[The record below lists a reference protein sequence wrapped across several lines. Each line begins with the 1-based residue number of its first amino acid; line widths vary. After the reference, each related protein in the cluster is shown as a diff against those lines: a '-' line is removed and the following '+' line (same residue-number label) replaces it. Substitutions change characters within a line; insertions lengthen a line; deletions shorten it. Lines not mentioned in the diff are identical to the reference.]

1 MILFLITNKNKAYNM
16 KNIFLICFT
25 LMVVLFT
32 FSACHSEKMET
43 GATDVTGQL
52 SLASMKMEVDLKVD
66 TVYPQSRA
74 GVDVSNF
81 LLTIKNSQGEQVE
94 QYTYSEMPEIISLPV
109 GTYTV
114 VASSAEAATNGFDV
128 PFYTGSTEQFT
139 IKENELTEV
148 SALTCRLANVMISVE
163 YDEELRK
170 LMGEDVVTTV
180 TIKEK
185 TRDMI
190 KEYSLD
196 IPSSETRKAYLI
208 APASV
213 SPMDITLKGT
223 IDGEFVTEVNRVDE
237 VQAGQYNIIKYT
249 LSPVDDGNNSEGGN
263 LNIAINIDS
272 SMTSSDETVGVN
284 PGEEPGID
292 DFPTD
297 GGEEPGDGDGDG
309 EGGITSDISIT
320 GKDLGGSPFD
330 IDQTQTITGAT
341 TLIVGIEVPAGI
353 QNLKVTISSD
363 NEDFG
368 SIGAS
373 FGTFDLA
380 NPGDKE
386 SMIAEL
392 GLPYG
397 TAVKDKTELDFDI
410 STFTSLLIP
419 FDGTHTFNIAVT
431 DNQGKTES
439 KSLVINVPK
448 K

>member
-1 MILFLITNKNKAYNM
+1 M

-43 GATDVTGQL
+43 GTTDVTGQL

-180 TIKEK
+180 KIG
-185 TRDMI
+185 DN
-190 KEYSLD
+190 SLD

-208 APASV
+208 APASAG
-213 SPMDITLKGT
+213 SMDITLKGT
-223 IDGEFVTEVNRVDE
+223 IDGESVTEVKRVE
-237 VQAGQYNIIKYT
+237 NVQAGQYNIIKYV
-249 LSPVDDGNNSEGGN
+249 LSPVDDGNNSVGGN

-309 EGGITSDISIT
+309 GDESGSEQNMPTIVGTDFNGNTFDISKDVLTVTKGQSVPLSVTLLAPNKMAHVYVTIDSETLTEDVLVGVNLAKNFDLAEPGDLEAGLKGLGFPT
-320 GKDLGGSPFD
+320 GTDVIGKEEIPFD
-330 IDQTQTITGAT
+330 ITQ
-341 TLIVGIEVPAGI
+341 
-353 QNLKVTISSD
+353 
-363 NEDFG
+363 
-368 SIGAS
+368 
-373 FGTFDLA
+373 
-380 NPGDKE
+380 
-386 SMIAEL
+386 
-392 GLPYG
+392 
-397 TAVKDKTELDFDI
+397 
-410 STFTSLLIP
+410 FTSLLGIYGAANHN
-419 FDGTHTFNIAVT
+419 FIIRVVDQQGLEVT
-431 DNQGKTES
+431 ETLKI
-439 KSLVINVPK
+439 KSVVK
-448 K
+448 

>member
-1 MILFLITNKNKAYNM
+1 M
-16 KNIFLICFT
+16 KNIFLICLT
-25 LMVVLFT
+25 LMAVLFT

-43 GATDVTGQL
+43 GTTDVTGQL

-180 TIKEK
+180 KIG
-185 TRDMI
+185 DN
-190 KEYSLD
+190 SLD

-208 APASV
+208 APASAG
-213 SPMDITLKGT
+213 SMDITLKGT
-223 IDGEFVTEVNRVDE
+223 IDGESVTEVKRVE
-237 VQAGQYNIIKYT
+237 NVQAGQYNIIKYV
-249 LSPVDDGNNSEGGN
+249 LSPVDDGNNSVGGN

-309 EGGITSDISIT
+309 GDESGSDQNMPTIEGTSFNEE
-320 GKDLGGSPFD
+320 PFD
-330 IDQTQTITGAT
+330 ISKDVLTVTKGQSVSLSV
-341 TLIVGIEVPAGI
+341 TLLAPNKMAHVY
-353 QNLKVTISSD
+353 VTIDSETLT
-363 NEDFG
+363 EDVLVG
-368 SIGAS
+368 VNLAKN
-373 FGTFDLA
+373 FDLA
-380 NPGDKE
+380 EPGDLEAGLKGLGFPTGTDVKGKE
-386 SMIAEL
+386 KI
-392 GLPYG
+392 P
-397 TAVKDKTELDFDI
+397 FDI
-410 STFTSLLIP
+410 TQFTSLLGIYGAANHN
-419 FDGTHTFNIAVT
+419 FIIRVVDQQGLEVT
-431 DNQGKTES
+431 ETLKI
-439 KSLVINVPK
+439 KSVVK
-448 K
+448 

>member
-1 MILFLITNKNKAYNM
+1 M

-43 GATDVTGQL
+43 GTTDVTGQL

-180 TIKEK
+180 KIG
-185 TRDMI
+185 DN
-190 KEYSLD
+190 SLD

-208 APASV
+208 APASAG
-213 SPMDITLKGT
+213 SMDITLKGT
-223 IDGEFVTEVNRVDE
+223 IDGESVTEVKRVE
-237 VQAGQYNIIKYT
+237 NVQAGQYNIIKYV
-249 LSPVDDGNNSEGGN
+249 LSPVDDGNNSVGGN
-263 LNIAINIDS
+263 LNIAINVDS

-309 EGGITSDISIT
+309 GDESGSDQNMPTIEGTSFN
-320 GKDLGGSPFD
+320 KVPFD
-330 IDQTQTITGAT
+330 IDNDRLTISGAAE
-341 TLIVGIEVPAGI
+341 L
-353 QNLKVTISSD
+353 QVTI
-363 NEDFG
+363 
-368 SIGAS
+368 GAPNGIANLFVEIIS
-373 FGTFDLA
+373 KTLDVSEVGLPKSFDLA
-380 NPGDKE
+380 YPGENSDALSGLGFPVGDKV
-386 SMIAEL
+386 I
-392 GLPYG
+392 GQ
-397 TAVKDKTELDFDI
+397 TEVLFDI
-410 STFTSLLIP
+410 SNFTILLPTFKGNHDFKIRVVDSKGLEET
-419 FDGTHTFNIAVT
+419 
-431 DNQGKTES
+431 KTLKLKVEE
-439 KSLVINVPK
+439 
-448 K
+448 

>member
-1 MILFLITNKNKAYNM
+1 MA
-16 KNIFLICFT
+16 
-25 LMVVLFT
+25 VLFT

-43 GATDVTGQL
+43 GTTDVTGQL

-170 LMGEDVVTTV
+170 LMGEDVVTNV
-180 TIKEK
+180 KIG
-185 TRDMI
+185 DN
-190 KEYSLD
+190 SLD

-208 APASV
+208 APASAG
-213 SPMDITLKGT
+213 SMDITLKGT
-223 IDGEFVTEVNRVDE
+223 IDGESVTEVKRVDN
-237 VQAGQYNIIKYT
+237 VQAGQYNIIKYV
-249 LSPVDDGNNSEGGN
+249 LNSVDDGTNSNVGGN

-297 GGEEPGDGDGDG
+297 GGEEPGDGDGDSDGDG
-309 EGGITSDISIT
+309 EGGITSDINIT
-320 GKDLGGSPFD
+320 GKKLGDSSFD

-341 TLIVGIEVPAGI
+341 TLIVGIEAPAGI
-353 QNLKVTISSD
+353 QNLKVKITSAGND
-363 NEDFG
+363 DFNG
-368 SIGAS
+368 IGE
-373 FGTFDLA
+373 GLGEFDLA
-380 NPGDKE
+380 HSD
-386 SMIAEL
+386 SMNENAQAMIPVL
-392 GLPYG
+392 GLPIDD
-397 TAVKDKTELDFDI
+397 AVLNQTNLDFNI
-410 STFTSLLIP
+410 SKFTSMLSG
-419 FDGTHTFNIAVT
+419 FKGTHTFKITVT

-439 KSLVINVPK
+439 KSLVINVPE
-448 K
+448 

>member
-1 MILFLITNKNKAYNM
+1 M
-16 KNIFLICFT
+16 KNIFLICLT
-25 LMVVLFT
+25 LMAVLFT

-43 GATDVTGQL
+43 GTTDVTGQL

-170 LMGEDVVTTV
+170 LMGEDVVTNV
-180 TIKEK
+180 KIG
-185 TRDMI
+185 DN
-190 KEYSLD
+190 SLD

-208 APASV
+208 APASAG
-213 SPMDITLKGT
+213 SMDITLKGT
-223 IDGEFVTEVNRVDE
+223 IDGESVTEVKRVDN
-237 VQAGQYNIIKYT
+237 VQAGQYNIIKYV
-249 LSPVDDGNNSEGGN
+249 LNSVDDGTNSNVGGN

-297 GGEEPGDGDGDG
+297 GGEEPGDGDGDSDGDG
-309 EGGITSDISIT
+309 EGGITSDINIT
-320 GKDLGGSPFD
+320 GKKLGDSSFD

-341 TLIVGIEVPAGI
+341 TLIVGIEAPAGI
-353 QNLKVTISSD
+353 QNLKVKITSAGND
-363 NEDFG
+363 DFNG
-368 SIGAS
+368 IGE
-373 FGTFDLA
+373 GLGEFDLA
-380 NPGDKE
+380 HSD
-386 SMIAEL
+386 SMNENAQAMIPVL
-392 GLPYG
+392 GLPIDD
-397 TAVKDKTELDFDI
+397 AVLNQTNLDFNI
-410 STFTSLLIP
+410 SKFTSMLSG
-419 FDGTHTFNIAVT
+419 FKGTHTFKITVT

-439 KSLVINVPK
+439 KSLVINVPE
-448 K
+448 

>member
-1 MILFLITNKNKAYNM
+1 
-16 KNIFLICFT
+16 
-25 LMVVLFT
+25 MVVLFT

-180 TIKEK
+180 TIKEN
-185 TRDMI
+185 TQDMI

-223 IDGEFVTEVNRVDE
+223 IDGEFVTEVNRVDK

-249 LSPVDDGNNSEGGN
+249 LSPVDDGNNSVGGN
-263 LNIAINIDS
+263 LNIAINVDS

-297 GGEEPGDGDGDG
+297 GGEEPGDGDGDSDGDG

-320 GKDLGGSPFD
+320 GKDLGESPFFD

-341 TLIVGIEVPAGI
+341 TLIVGIEAPAGI

-363 NEDFG
+363 DEDFRA
-368 SIGAS
+368 IGE
-373 FGTFDLA
+373 GLGEFDLA
-380 NPGDKE
+380 HSD
-386 SMIAEL
+386 SMNEDAQAMLPIL
-392 GLPYG
+392 GLPIDD
-397 TAVKDKTELDFDI
+397 AVLNQTNLDFNI
-410 STFTSLLIP
+410 SKFTSMLAG
-419 FDGTHTFNIAVT
+419 FKGTHTFKITVT

-439 KSLVINVPK
+439 KSLVINVPE
-448 K
+448 

>member
-1 MILFLITNKNKAYNM
+1 M

-180 TIKEK
+180 KIG
-185 TRDMI
+185 DN
-190 KEYSLD
+190 SLD

-208 APASV
+208 APASAG
-213 SPMDITLKGT
+213 SMDITLKGT
-223 IDGEFVTEVNRVDE
+223 IDGESVTEVKRVDN
-237 VQAGQYNIIKYT
+237 VQAGQYNIIKYV
-249 LSPVDDGNNSEGGN
+249 LSPVDDGNNNVGGN

-297 GGEEPGDGDGDG
+297 GGEEPGDGDGDSDGDG
-309 EGGITSDISIT
+309 EGEITSDISIT

-341 TLIVGIEVPAGI
+341 TLIVGIEAPAGI
-353 QNLKVTISSD
+353 QNLKVKITSVGND
-363 NEDFG
+363 EFNG
-368 SIGAS
+368 IGE
-373 FGTFDLA
+373 GLGEFDLA
-380 NPGDKE
+380 HSD
-386 SMIAEL
+386 SMNEDAQAMLPIL
-392 GLPYG
+392 GLPIDD
-397 TAVKDKTELDFDI
+397 AVLNQTNLDFNI
-410 STFTSLLIP
+410 SKFTSMLAG
-419 FDGTHTFNIAVT
+419 FKGTHTFKIAVT

-439 KSLVINVPK
+439 KSLVINVPE
-448 K
+448 

>member
-1 MILFLITNKNKAYNM
+1 M

-43 GATDVTGQL
+43 GTTDVTGQL

-66 TVYPQSRA
+66 TVAYPQSRA

-180 TIKEK
+180 KIG
-185 TRDMI
+185 DN
-190 KEYSLD
+190 SLD

-208 APASV
+208 APASAG
-213 SPMDITLKGT
+213 SMDITLKGT
-223 IDGEFVTEVNRVDE
+223 IDGESVTEVKRVE
-237 VQAGQYNIIKYT
+237 NVQAGQYNIIKYV
-249 LSPVDDGNNSEGGN
+249 LSPVDDGNNSVGGN
-263 LNIAINIDS
+263 LNIAINVDS

-309 EGGITSDISIT
+309 GDESGSDQNMPTIEGTSFN
-320 GKDLGGSPFD
+320 KVPFD
-330 IDQTQTITGAT
+330 IDNDRLTISGAAE
-341 TLIVGIEVPAGI
+341 L
-353 QNLKVTISSD
+353 QVTI
-363 NEDFG
+363 
-368 SIGAS
+368 GAPNGIANLFVEIIS
-373 FGTFDLA
+373 ETLDVSEVGLPKSFDLA
-380 NPGDKE
+380 YPGENSDALSGLGFPVGDKV
-386 SMIAEL
+386 I
-392 GLPYG
+392 GQ
-397 TAVKDKTELDFDI
+397 TEVLFDI
-410 STFTSLLIP
+410 SNFTILLPTFKGNHDFKIRVVDSKGLEET
-419 FDGTHTFNIAVT
+419 
-431 DNQGKTES
+431 KTLKLKVEE
-439 KSLVINVPK
+439 
-448 K
+448 

>member
-1 MILFLITNKNKAYNM
+1 M
-16 KNIFLICFT
+16 KNIFLICLT
-25 LMVVLFT
+25 LMTVLFT

-185 TRDMI
+185 TQDMII

-249 LSPVDDGNNSEGGN
+249 LSPVDDGNNSVGGN
-263 LNIAINIDS
+263 LNIAINVDS

-320 GKDLGGSPFD
+320 GKDLGESPFD

-341 TLIVGIEVPAGI
+341 TLIVGIEAPAGI
-353 QNLKVTISSD
+353 QNLKVKITSAGND
-363 NEDFG
+363 DFNG
-368 SIGAS
+368 IGE
-373 FGTFDLA
+373 GLGEFDLA
-380 NPGDKE
+380 HSD
-386 SMIAEL
+386 SMNENAQAMIPVL
-392 GLPYG
+392 GLPIDD
-397 TAVKDKTELDFDI
+397 AVLNQTNLDFNI
-410 STFTSLLIP
+410 SKFTSMLSG
-419 FDGTHTFNIAVT
+419 FKGTHTFKITVT

-439 KSLVINVPK
+439 KSLVINVPE
-448 K
+448 

>member
-1 MILFLITNKNKAYNM
+1 M
-16 KNIFLICFT
+16 KNIFLICLT

-148 SALTCRLANVMISVE
+148 FALTCRLANVMISVE

-170 LMGEDVVTTV
+170 LMGEDVVTNV
-180 TIKEK
+180 KIG
-185 TRDMI
+185 DN
-190 KEYSLD
+190 SLD

-208 APASV
+208 APASAG
-213 SPMDITLKGT
+213 SMDITLKGT
-223 IDGEFVTEVNRVDE
+223 IDGESVTEVKRVDN
-237 VQAGQYNIIKYT
+237 VQAGQYNIIKYV
-249 LSPVDDGNNSEGGN
+249 LNSVDDGTNSNVGGN

-297 GGEEPGDGDGDG
+297 GGEEPGDGDGDSDGDG
-309 EGGITSDISIT
+309 EGGITSDINIT
-320 GKDLGGSPFD
+320 GKKLGDSSFD

-341 TLIVGIEVPAGI
+341 TLIVGIEAPAGI
-353 QNLKVTISSD
+353 QNLKVKITSAGND
-363 NEDFG
+363 DFNG
-368 SIGAS
+368 IGE
-373 FGTFDLA
+373 GLGEFDLA
-380 NPGDKE
+380 HSD
-386 SMIAEL
+386 SMNENAQAMIPVL
-392 GLPYG
+392 GLPIDD
-397 TAVKDKTELDFDI
+397 AVLNQTNLDFNI
-410 STFTSLLIP
+410 SKFTSMLSG
-419 FDGTHTFNIAVT
+419 FKGTHTFKITVT

-439 KSLVINVPK
+439 KSLVINVPE
-448 K
+448 

>member
-1 MILFLITNKNKAYNM
+1 M
-16 KNIFLICFT
+16 KNIFLICLT
-25 LMVVLFT
+25 LMAVLFT

-180 TIKEK
+180 KIG
-185 TRDMI
+185 DN
-190 KEYSLD
+190 SLD

-208 APASV
+208 APASAG
-213 SPMDITLKGT
+213 SMDITLKGT
-223 IDGEFVTEVNRVDE
+223 IDGESVTEVKRVDN
-237 VQAGQYNIIKYT
+237 VQAGQYNIIKYV
-249 LSPVDDGNNSEGGN
+249 LNSVDDGTNSNGGGN

-309 EGGITSDISIT
+309 GDESGSEQNMPTIEGTSFN
-320 GKDLGGSPFD
+320 KVPFD
-330 IDQTQTITGAT
+330 IDNDRLTISGDAE
-341 TLIVGIEVPAGI
+341 L
-353 QNLKVTISSD
+353 QVTI
-363 NEDFG
+363 
-368 SIGAS
+368 GAPNGIANLFVEIIS
-373 FGTFDLA
+373 ETLDVSEVGLPKSFDLA
-380 NPGDKE
+380 YPGENSDALSGLGFPVGDKV
-386 SMIAEL
+386 I
-392 GLPYG
+392 GQ
-397 TAVKDKTELDFDI
+397 TEVLFDI
-410 STFTSLLIP
+410 SNFTILLPTFKGNHDFKIRVVDSKGLEET
-419 FDGTHTFNIAVT
+419 
-431 DNQGKTES
+431 KTLKLKVEE
-439 KSLVINVPK
+439 
-448 K
+448 

>member
-1 MILFLITNKNKAYNM
+1 M
-16 KNIFLICFT
+16 KNIFLICLT
-25 LMVVLFT
+25 LMAVLFT

-180 TIKEK
+180 KIG
-185 TRDMI
+185 DN
-190 KEYSLD
+190 SLD

-208 APASV
+208 APASAG
-213 SPMDITLKGT
+213 SMDITLKGT
-223 IDGEFVTEVNRVDE
+223 IDGESVTEVKRVE
-237 VQAGQYNIIKYT
+237 NVQAGQYNIIKYV
-249 LSPVDDGNNSEGGN
+249 LNSVDDGTNSNVGGN

-309 EGGITSDISIT
+309 GDES
-320 GKDLGGSPFD
+320 GSEQNMPTIVGTDFNENPFD
-330 IDQTQTITGAT
+330 ISKDVLTVTKGQSVSLSV
-341 TLIVGIEVPAGI
+341 TLLAPNKMAHVY
-353 QNLKVTISSD
+353 VTIDSETLT
-363 NEDFG
+363 EDVLVG
-368 SIGAS
+368 VNLAKN
-373 FGTFDLA
+373 FDLA
-380 NPGDKE
+380 EPGDLEAGLKGLGFPTGTDVIGKE
-386 SMIAEL
+386 KI
-392 GLPYG
+392 P
-397 TAVKDKTELDFDI
+397 FDI
-410 STFTSLLIP
+410 TQFTSLLGIYGAANHN
-419 FDGTHTFNIAVT
+419 FIIRVVDQQGLEVT
-431 DNQGKTES
+431 ETLKI
-439 KSLVINVPK
+439 KSVVK
-448 K
+448 

>member
-1 MILFLITNKNKAYNM
+1 M

-43 GATDVTGQL
+43 GTTDVTGQL

-180 TIKEK
+180 KIG
-185 TRDMI
+185 DN
-190 KEYSLD
+190 SLD

-208 APASV
+208 APASAG
-213 SPMDITLKGT
+213 SMDITLKGT
-223 IDGEFVTEVNRVDE
+223 IDGESVTEVARKDN
-237 VQAGQYNIIKYT
+237 VQAGQYHIIKNV
-249 LSPVDDGNNSEGGN
+249 LSLVNDGNNKVGGN
-263 LNIAINIDS
+263 VNIAINIDS

-309 EGGITSDISIT
+309 GDESGSDQNMPTIEGTRFN
-320 GKDLGGSPFD
+320 KVPFD
-330 IDQTQTITGAT
+330 IDNDRLTISGAAE
-341 TLIVGIEVPAGI
+341 L
-353 QNLKVTISSD
+353 QVTI
-363 NEDFG
+363 
-368 SIGAS
+368 GAPNGIANLFVEIIS
-373 FGTFDLA
+373 ETLDVSEVGLPKSFDLA
-380 NPGDKE
+380 YPGENSDALSGLGFPVGDKV
-386 SMIAEL
+386 I
-392 GLPYG
+392 GQ
-397 TAVKDKTELDFDI
+397 TEVPFDI
-410 STFTSLLIP
+410 SNFTILLPTFKGNHDFKIRVVDSKGLEET
-419 FDGTHTFNIAVT
+419 
-431 DNQGKTES
+431 KTLKLKVEE
-439 KSLVINVPK
+439 
-448 K
+448 

>member
-1 MILFLITNKNKAYNM
+1 M
-16 KNIFLICFT
+16 KNIFLICLT
-25 LMVVLFT
+25 LMAVLFT

-43 GATDVTGQL
+43 GTTDVTGQL

-170 LMGEDVVTTV
+170 LMGEDVVTNV
-180 TIKEK
+180 KIG
-185 TRDMI
+185 DN
-190 KEYSLD
+190 SLD

-208 APASV
+208 APASAG
-213 SPMDITLKGT
+213 SMDITLKGT
-223 IDGEFVTEVNRVDE
+223 IDGESVTEVKRVDN
-237 VQAGQYNIIKYT
+237 VQAGQYNIIKYV
-249 LSPVDDGNNSEGGN
+249 LNSVDDGTNSNVGGN

-297 GGEEPGDGDGDG
+297 GGEEPGDGDGDSDGDG

-341 TLIVGIEVPAGI
+341 TLIVGIEAPAGI

-363 NEDFG
+363 NEEFRA
-368 SIGAS
+368 IGE
-373 FGTFDLA
+373 GLGEFDLA
-380 NPGDKE
+380 HSD
-386 SMIAEL
+386 SMNEDAQAMLPIL
-392 GLPYG
+392 GLPIDD
-397 TAVKDKTELDFDI
+397 AVLNQTNLDFNI
-410 STFTSLLIP
+410 SKFTSMLAG
-419 FDGTHTFNIAVT
+419 FEGTHTFKITVT

>member
-1 MILFLITNKNKAYNM
+1 M
-16 KNIFLICFT
+16 KNIFLICLT
-25 LMVVLFT
+25 LMAVLFT

-180 TIKEK
+180 KIG
-185 TRDMI
+185 DN
-190 KEYSLD
+190 SLD

-208 APASV
+208 APASAG
-213 SPMDITLKGT
+213 SMDITLKGT
-223 IDGEFVTEVNRVDE
+223 IDGESVTEVKRVE
-237 VQAGQYNIIKYT
+237 NVQAGQYNIIKYV
-249 LSPVDDGNNSEGGN
+249 LSPVDDGNNSVGGN

-272 SMTSSDETVGVN
+272 SMTSSDEIVGVN

-297 GGEEPGDGDGDG
+297 GGEEPGDGDGDSDGDG
-309 EGGITSDISIT
+309 EGGITSDINIT
-320 GKDLGGSPFD
+320 GKKLGESPFFD

-341 TLIVGIEVPAGI
+341 TLIVGIEAPAGI

-363 NEDFG
+363 DEEFNG
-368 SIGAS
+368 IGE
-373 FGTFDLA
+373 GLGEFDLA
-380 NPGDKE
+380 HSD
-386 SMIAEL
+386 SMNEDAQAMLPIL
-392 GLPYG
+392 GLPIDD
-397 TAVKDKTELDFDI
+397 AVLNQTNLDFNI
-410 STFTSLLIP
+410 SKFTSMLAG
-419 FDGTHTFNIAVT
+419 FKGTHTFKITVT

>member
-1 MILFLITNKNKAYNM
+1 M
-16 KNIFLICFT
+16 KNIFLICLT
-25 LMVVLFT
+25 LMAVLFT

-109 GTYTV
+109 STYTV

-180 TIKEK
+180 KIG
-185 TRDMI
+185 DN
-190 KEYSLD
+190 SLD

-208 APASV
+208 APASAG
-213 SPMDITLKGT
+213 SMDITLKGT
-223 IDGEFVTEVNRVDE
+223 IDGESVTEVKRVDN
-237 VQAGQYNIIKYT
+237 VQAGQYNIIKYV
-249 LSPVDDGNNSEGGN
+249 LNSVDDGTNSNIGGN
-263 LNIAINIDS
+263 VNIAINIDS

-309 EGGITSDISIT
+309 GDESGSDQNMPTIEGTRFN
-320 GKDLGGSPFD
+320 KEPFD
-330 IDQTQTITGAT
+330 IDNDRLTISGAAE
-341 TLIVGIEVPAGI
+341 L
-353 QNLKVTISSD
+353 QVTI
-363 NEDFG
+363 
-368 SIGAS
+368 GAPNGIANLFVEIIS
-373 FGTFDLA
+373 ETLDVSEVGLPKSFDLA
-380 NPGDKE
+380 YPGENSDALSGLGFPVGDKV
-386 SMIAEL
+386 I
-392 GLPYG
+392 GQ
-397 TAVKDKTELDFDI
+397 TEVLFDI
-410 STFTSLLIP
+410 SNFTILLPTFKGNHDFKIRVVDSKGLEET
-419 FDGTHTFNIAVT
+419 
-431 DNQGKTES
+431 KTLKLKVEE
-439 KSLVINVPK
+439 
-448 K
+448 

>member
-1 MILFLITNKNKAYNM
+1 M
-16 KNIFLICFT
+16 KNIFLICLT

-43 GATDVTGQL
+43 GTTDVTGQL

-180 TIKEK
+180 KIG
-185 TRDMI
+185 DN
-190 KEYSLD
+190 SLD

-208 APASV
+208 APASAG
-213 SPMDITLKGT
+213 SMDITLKGT
-223 IDGEFVTEVNRVDE
+223 IDGESVTEVKRVDN
-237 VQAGQYNIIKYT
+237 VQAGQYNIIKYV
-249 LSPVDDGNNSEGGN
+249 LNSVDDGTNSNVGGN

-297 GGEEPGDGDGDG
+297 GGEEPGDGDGDSDGDG

-320 GKDLGGSPFD
+320 GKDLGESPFFD

-341 TLIVGIEVPAGI
+341 TLIVGIEAPAGI
-353 QNLKVTISSD
+353 QNLKVAISSD
-363 NEDFG
+363 NEEFNG
-368 SIGAS
+368 IGE
-373 FGTFDLA
+373 GLGEFDLA
-380 NPGDKE
+380 HSD
-386 SMIAEL
+386 SMNEDAQAMLPIL
-392 GLPYG
+392 GLPIDD
-397 TAVKDKTELDFDI
+397 AVLNQTNLDFNI
-410 STFTSLLIP
+410 SKFTSMLAG
-419 FDGTHTFNIAVT
+419 FKGTHTFKITVT

-448 K
+448 I

>member
-1 MILFLITNKNKAYNM
+1 
-16 KNIFLICFT
+16 
-25 LMVVLFT
+25 MVVLFT

>member
-1 MILFLITNKNKAYNM
+1 M
-16 KNIFLICFT
+16 KNIFLICLT
-25 LMVVLFT
+25 LMAVLFT

-43 GATDVTGQL
+43 GTTDVTGQL

-185 TRDMI
+185 TQDMII

-249 LSPVDDGNNSEGGN
+249 LSPVDDGNNSVGGN

-330 IDQTQTITGAT
+330 IDQTQIITGAT
-341 TLIVGIEVPAGI
+341 TLIVGIEAPAGI

>member
-1 MILFLITNKNKAYNM
+1 MA
-16 KNIFLICFT
+16 
-25 LMVVLFT
+25 VLFT

-180 TIKEK
+180 KIG
-185 TRDMI
+185 DN
-190 KEYSLD
+190 SLD

-208 APASV
+208 APASAG
-213 SPMDITLKGT
+213 SMDITLKGT
-223 IDGEFVTEVNRVDE
+223 IDGESVTEVKRVE
-237 VQAGQYNIIKYT
+237 NVQAGQYNIIKYV
-249 LSPVDDGNNSEGGN
+249 LSPVDDGNNSMGGN

-309 EGGITSDISIT
+309 GDESGSDQNMPTIEGTSFN
-320 GKDLGGSPFD
+320 KVPFD
-330 IDQTQTITGAT
+330 IDNDRLTISGAAE
-341 TLIVGIEVPAGI
+341 L
-353 QNLKVTISSD
+353 QVTI
-363 NEDFG
+363 
-368 SIGAS
+368 GAPNGIANLFVEIIS
-373 FGTFDLA
+373 ETLDVSEVGLPKSFDLA
-380 NPGDKE
+380 YPGENSDALSGLGFPVGDKV
-386 SMIAEL
+386 I
-392 GLPYG
+392 GQ
-397 TAVKDKTELDFDI
+397 TEVPFDI
-410 STFTSLLIP
+410 SNFTILLPTFKGNHDFKIRVVDSKGLEET
-419 FDGTHTFNIAVT
+419 
-431 DNQGKTES
+431 KTLKLKVEE
-439 KSLVINVPK
+439 
-448 K
+448 

>member
-1 MILFLITNKNKAYNM
+1 
-16 KNIFLICFT
+16 
-25 LMVVLFT
+25 MVVLFT

-114 VASSAEAATNGFDV
+114 VASSAETATNGFDV

-180 TIKEK
+180 KIGEN
-185 TRDMI
+185 
-190 KEYSLD
+190 SVD

-208 APASV
+208 APASA
-213 SPMDITLKGT
+213 SSMEITLKGT
-223 IDGEFVTEVNRVDE
+223 IDGESVTEVKRVDN
-237 VQAGQYNIIKYT
+237 VQAGQYNIIKYV
-249 LSPVDDGNNSEGGN
+249 LNSVDDGTNSNVGGN

-309 EGGITSDISIT
+309 GDESGSDQNMPTIEGTSFNEV
-320 GKDLGGSPFD
+320 PFD
-330 IDQTQTITGAT
+330 IDNDRLTISGAA
-341 TLIVGIEVPAGI
+341 E
-353 QNLKVTISSD
+353 LKVTI
-363 NEDFG
+363 
-368 SIGAS
+368 GAPNGIANLFVEIIS
-373 FGTFDLA
+373 KTLDVSEVGLPKSFDLA
-380 NPGDKE
+380 YPGENSDALSGLGFPVGDKV
-386 SMIAEL
+386 I
-392 GLPYG
+392 GQ
-397 TAVKDKTELDFDI
+397 TEVPFDI
-410 STFTSLLIP
+410 SNFTIFLPTFKGNHDFKIRVVDSKGLEET
-419 FDGTHTFNIAVT
+419 
-431 DNQGKTES
+431 KTLKLKVEE
-439 KSLVINVPK
+439 
-448 K
+448 

>member
-1 MILFLITNKNKAYNM
+1 
-16 KNIFLICFT
+16 
-25 LMVVLFT
+25 MVVLFT

-66 TVYPQSRA
+66 TVAYPQSRA

-185 TRDMI
+185 TQDMII

-208 APASV
+208 APASAG
-213 SPMDITLKGT
+213 SMDITLKGT
-223 IDGEFVTEVNRVDE
+223 IDGESVTEVKRVDN
-237 VQAGQYNIIKYT
+237 VQAGQYNIIKYV
-249 LSPVDDGNNSEGGN
+249 LNSVDDGTNSNGGGN

-320 GKDLGGSPFD
+320 GKDLGRSPFD

-341 TLIVGIEVPAGI
+341 TLIVGIEAPAGI

>member
-1 MILFLITNKNKAYNM
+1 M
-16 KNIFLICFT
+16 KNIFLICLT
-25 LMVVLFT
+25 LMAVLFT

-43 GATDVTGQL
+43 GTTDVTGQL

-180 TIKEK
+180 KIG
-185 TRDMI
+185 DN
-190 KEYSLD
+190 SLD

-208 APASV
+208 APASAG
-213 SPMDITLKGT
+213 SMDITLKGT
-223 IDGEFVTEVNRVDE
+223 IDGESVTEVKRVE
-237 VQAGQYNIIKYT
+237 NVQAGQYNIIKYV
-249 LSPVDDGNNSEGGN
+249 LSPVDDGNNSVGGN

-309 EGGITSDISIT
+309 GDESGSDQNMPTIEGTSFN
-320 GKDLGGSPFD
+320 KVPFD
-330 IDQTQTITGAT
+330 IDNDRLTISGAAE
-341 TLIVGIEVPAGI
+341 L
-353 QNLKVTISSD
+353 QVTI
-363 NEDFG
+363 
-368 SIGAS
+368 GAPNGIANLFVEIIS
-373 FGTFDLA
+373 ETLDVSEVRLPKSFDLA
-380 NPGDKE
+380 YPGENSDALSGLGFPVGDKV
-386 SMIAEL
+386 I
-392 GLPYG
+392 GQ
-397 TAVKDKTELDFDI
+397 TEVLFDI
-410 STFTSLLIP
+410 SNFTILLPTFKGNHDFKIRVVDSKGLEET
-419 FDGTHTFNIAVT
+419 
-431 DNQGKTES
+431 KTLKLKVEE
-439 KSLVINVPK
+439 
-448 K
+448 

>member
-1 MILFLITNKNKAYNM
+1 M

-43 GATDVTGQL
+43 GTTDVTGQL

-185 TRDMI
+185 TQDMI

-208 APASV
+208 APASAG
-213 SPMDITLKGT
+213 SMDITLKGT
-223 IDGEFVTEVNRVDE
+223 IDGESVTEVKRVDN
-237 VQAGQYNIIKYT
+237 VQAGQYNIIKYV
-249 LSPVDDGNNSEGGN
+249 LNSVDDGTNSNGGGN

-309 EGGITSDISIT
+309 GDESGSEQNMPTIEGTSFN
-320 GKDLGGSPFD
+320 KVPFD
-330 IDQTQTITGAT
+330 IDNDRLTISGAAE
-341 TLIVGIEVPAGI
+341 L
-353 QNLKVTISSD
+353 QVTIGAPNGIANLFVEIISETLDVSS
-363 NEDFG
+363 EVG
-368 SIGAS
+368 LPKS
-373 FGTFDLA
+373 FDLA
-380 NPGDKE
+380 YPGENSDALSGLGFPVGDKV
-386 SMIAEL
+386 I
-392 GLPYG
+392 GQ
-397 TAVKDKTELDFDI
+397 TEVLFDI
-410 STFTSLLIP
+410 SNFTILLPTFKGNHDFKIRVVDSKGLEET
-419 FDGTHTFNIAVT
+419 
-431 DNQGKTES
+431 KTLKLKVEE
-439 KSLVINVPK
+439 
-448 K
+448 

>member
-1 MILFLITNKNKAYNM
+1 MA
-16 KNIFLICFT
+16 
-25 LMVVLFT
+25 VLFT

-180 TIKEK
+180 KIG
-185 TRDMI
+185 DN
-190 KEYSLD
+190 SLD

-208 APASV
+208 APASAG
-213 SPMDITLKGT
+213 SMDITLKGT
-223 IDGEFVTEVNRVDE
+223 IDGESVTEVKRVDN
-237 VQAGQYNIIKYT
+237 VQAGQYNIIKYV
-249 LSPVDDGNNSEGGN
+249 LNSVDDGTNSNGGGN

-297 GGEEPGDGDGDG
+297 GGEEPGDGDGDSDGDG

-320 GKDLGGSPFD
+320 GKELGGKPFN

-341 TLIVGIEVPAGI
+341 TLIVGIEAPAGI
-353 QNLKVTISSD
+353 QNLKVAISSTD
-363 NEDFG
+363 EEF
-368 SIGAS
+368 SAIGAS
-373 FGTFDLA
+373 LGEFDLA
-380 NPGDKE
+380 HSKNMNETAQG
-386 SMIAEL
+386 MIPSL
-392 GLPYG
+392 GLPID
-397 TAVKDKTELDFDI
+397 DKVLNKEYLDFNI
-410 STFTSLLIP
+410 SSFTSLLGG
-419 FDGTHTFNIAVT
+419 FYDATHTFKITVT
-431 DNQGKTES
+431 DNNGVTVS
-439 KSLVINVPK
+439 KSLVIYVPSQN
-448 K
+448 

>member
-1 MILFLITNKNKAYNM
+1 M
-16 KNIFLICFT
+16 KNIFLICLT
-25 LMVVLFT
+25 LMAVLFT

-180 TIKEK
+180 KIG
-185 TRDMI
+185 DN
-190 KEYSLD
+190 SLD

-208 APASV
+208 APASAG
-213 SPMDITLKGT
+213 SMDITLKGT
-223 IDGEFVTEVNRVDE
+223 IDGESVTEVKRVE
-237 VQAGQYNIIKYT
+237 NVQAGQYNIIKYV
-249 LSPVDDGNNSEGGN
+249 LSPVDDGNNSVGGN

-297 GGEEPGDGDGDG
+297 GGEEPGDGDGDSDGDG
-309 EGGITSDISIT
+309 EGGITSDINIT
-320 GKDLGGSPFD
+320 GKKLGESPFFD

-341 TLIVGIEVPAGI
+341 TLIVGIEAPAGI

-363 NEDFG
+363 DEEFNG
-368 SIGAS
+368 IGE
-373 FGTFDLA
+373 GLGEFDLA
-380 NPGDKE
+380 HSD
-386 SMIAEL
+386 SMNEDAQAMLPIL
-392 GLPYG
+392 GLPIDD
-397 TAVKDKTELDFDI
+397 AVLNQTNLDFNI
-410 STFTSLLIP
+410 SKFTSMLAG
-419 FDGTHTFNIAVT
+419 FKGTHTFKITVT

>member
-1 MILFLITNKNKAYNM
+1 M
-16 KNIFLICFT
+16 KNIFLICLT
-25 LMVVLFT
+25 LMAVLFT

-128 PFYTGSTEQFT
+128 PFYTGSTDIT

-148 SALTCRLANVMISVE
+148 TSLTCRLANVMISVE

-180 TIKEK
+180 KIG
-185 TRDMI
+185 DN
-190 KEYSLD
+190 SLD

-208 APASV
+208 APASAG
-213 SPMDITLKGT
+213 SMDITLKGT
-223 IDGEFVTEVNRVDE
+223 IDGESVTEVKRVE
-237 VQAGQYNIIKYT
+237 NVQAGQYNIIKYV
-249 LSPVDDGNNSEGGN
+249 LSPVDDGNNSVGGN

-292 DFPTD
+292 DFPID

-309 EGGITSDISIT
+309 GDESGSEQNMPTIVGTDFNGNTFDISKDVLTVTKGQSVSLSVTLLAPNKMAHVYVTIDSETLTEDVLVGVNLAKNFDLAEPGDLEAGLKGLGFPT
-320 GKDLGGSPFD
+320 GTDVIGKEEIPFD
-330 IDQTQTITGAT
+330 ITQ
-341 TLIVGIEVPAGI
+341 
-353 QNLKVTISSD
+353 
-363 NEDFG
+363 
-368 SIGAS
+368 
-373 FGTFDLA
+373 
-380 NPGDKE
+380 
-386 SMIAEL
+386 
-392 GLPYG
+392 
-397 TAVKDKTELDFDI
+397 
-410 STFTSLLIP
+410 FTSLLGIYGAANHN
-419 FDGTHTFNIAVT
+419 FIIRVVDQQGLEVT
-431 DNQGKTES
+431 ETLKI
-439 KSLVINVPK
+439 KSVVK
-448 K
+448 

>member
-1 MILFLITNKNKAYNM
+1 M

-114 VASSAEAATNGFDV
+114 VASSAETATNGFDV

-180 TIKEK
+180 KIG
-185 TRDMI
+185 DN
-190 KEYSLD
+190 SLD

-208 APASV
+208 APASAG
-213 SPMDITLKGT
+213 SMDITLKGT
-223 IDGEFVTEVNRVDE
+223 IDGESVTEVKRVE
-237 VQAGQYNIIKYT
+237 NVQAGQYNIIKYV
-249 LSPVDDGNNSEGGN
+249 LSPVDDGNNSMGGN

-309 EGGITSDISIT
+309 GDESGSDQNMPTIEGTRFN
-320 GKDLGGSPFD
+320 KVPFD
-330 IDQTQTITGAT
+330 IDNDRLTISGAAE
-341 TLIVGIEVPAGI
+341 L
-353 QNLKVTISSD
+353 QVTI
-363 NEDFG
+363 
-368 SIGAS
+368 GAPNGIANLFVEIIS
-373 FGTFDLA
+373 ETLDVSEVGLPKSFDLA
-380 NPGDKE
+380 YPGKNSDALSGLGFPVGDKV
-386 SMIAEL
+386 I
-392 GLPYG
+392 GQ
-397 TAVKDKTELDFDI
+397 TEVPFDI
-410 STFTSLLIP
+410 SNFTILLPTFKGNHDFKIRVVDSKGLEET
-419 FDGTHTFNIAVT
+419 
-431 DNQGKTES
+431 KTLKLKVEE
-439 KSLVINVPK
+439 
-448 K
+448 

>member
-1 MILFLITNKNKAYNM
+1 M
-16 KNIFLICFT
+16 KNIFLICLT
-25 LMVVLFT
+25 LMAVLFT

-43 GATDVTGQL
+43 GTTDVTGL
-52 SLASMKMEVDLKVD
+52 LNLASIKMEVDLKVD

-128 PFYTGSTEQFT
+128 PFYTGSTDIT

-148 SALTCRLANVMISVE
+148 STLTCTLANVMISVE

-180 TIKEK
+180 KIGEN
-185 TRDMI
+185 
-190 KEYSLD
+190 SVD

-208 APASV
+208 APASA
-213 SPMDITLKGT
+213 SSMEITLKGT
-223 IDGEFVTEVNRVDE
+223 IDGESVTEIERVDN
-237 VQAGQYNIIKYT
+237 VQAGQYNIIKYV
-249 LSPVDDGNNSEGGN
+249 LSPVDDGNNNVGGK

-272 SMTSSDETVGVN
+272 SMTSSDETVDVN
-284 PGEEPGID
+284 PGAEPGIE
-292 DFPTD
+292 DFPTE
-297 GGEEPGDGDGDG
+297 GGEEPDQGGESEGDG
-309 EGGITSDISIT
+309 EEPTSTITIA
-320 GKDLGGSPFD
+320 GKDLGGRPFN
-330 IDQTQTITGAT
+330 IDQTQTITGDT
-341 TLIVGIEVPAGI
+341 TLIVGIEASAGI
-353 QNLKVTISSD
+353 KNLNVTISSTND
-363 NEDFG
+363 SFAADVASQLG
-368 SIGAS
+368 S
-373 FGTFDLA
+373 FDLV

-386 SMIAEL
+386 EAISGL

-397 TAVKDKTELDFDI
+397 DAIKNKTELDFDI
-410 STFTSLLIP
+410 STFTALLLGFP
-419 FDGTHTFNIAVT
+419 GTHTFNIAVT

-448 K
+448 

>member
-1 MILFLITNKNKAYNM
+1 
-16 KNIFLICFT
+16 
-25 LMVVLFT
+25 
-32 FSACHSEKMET
+32 MET

-180 TIKEK
+180 KIG
-185 TRDMI
+185 DN
-190 KEYSLD
+190 SLD

-208 APASV
+208 APASAG
-213 SPMDITLKGT
+213 SMDITLKGT
-223 IDGEFVTEVNRVDE
+223 IDGESVTEVKRVE
-237 VQAGQYNIIKYT
+237 NVQAGQYNIIKYV
-249 LSPVDDGNNSEGGN
+249 LSPVDDGNNSVGGN

-309 EGGITSDISIT
+309 GDESGSDQNMPTIVGT
-320 GKDLGGSPFD
+320 DFNGKPFD
-330 IDQTQTITGAT
+330 ISKDVLTVTKGQSVSLSV
-341 TLIVGIEVPAGI
+341 TLLAPNKMAHVY
-353 QNLKVTISSD
+353 VTIDSETLT
-363 NEDFG
+363 EDVLVG
-368 SIGAS
+368 VNLAKN
-373 FGTFDLA
+373 FDLA
-380 NPGDKE
+380 EPGDLEAGLKGLGFPTGTDVIGKE
-386 SMIAEL
+386 KI
-392 GLPYG
+392 P
-397 TAVKDKTELDFDI
+397 FDI
-410 STFTSLLIP
+410 TQFTSLLGIYGAANHN
-419 FDGTHTFNIAVT
+419 FIIRVVDQQGLEVT
-431 DNQGKTES
+431 ETLKI
-439 KSLVINVPK
+439 KSVVK
-448 K
+448 

>member
-1 MILFLITNKNKAYNM
+1 M
-16 KNIFLICFT
+16 KNIFLICLT
-25 LMVVLFT
+25 LMAVLFT

-43 GATDVTGQL
+43 GTTDVTGQL

-170 LMGEDVVTTV
+170 LMGEDVVTNV
-180 TIKEK
+180 KIG
-185 TRDMI
+185 DN
-190 KEYSLD
+190 SLD

-208 APASV
+208 APASAG
-213 SPMDITLKGT
+213 SMDITLKGT
-223 IDGEFVTEVNRVDE
+223 IDGESVTEVKRVDN
-237 VQAGQYNIIKYT
+237 VQAGQYNIIKYV
-249 LSPVDDGNNSEGGN
+249 LSPVDDGNNSVGGN

-309 EGGITSDISIT
+309 GDESGSDQNMPTIVGTDFNGNTFDISKDVLTVTKGQSVSLSVTLLAPNKMAHVYVTIDSETLTEDVLVGVNLAKNFDLAEPGDLEAGLKGLGFPT
-320 GKDLGGSPFD
+320 GTDVIGKEEIPFD
-330 IDQTQTITGAT
+330 ITQ
-341 TLIVGIEVPAGI
+341 
-353 QNLKVTISSD
+353 
-363 NEDFG
+363 
-368 SIGAS
+368 
-373 FGTFDLA
+373 
-380 NPGDKE
+380 
-386 SMIAEL
+386 
-392 GLPYG
+392 
-397 TAVKDKTELDFDI
+397 
-410 STFTSLLIP
+410 FTSLLGIYGAANHN
-419 FDGTHTFNIAVT
+419 FIIRVVDQQGLEVT
-431 DNQGKTES
+431 ETLKI
-439 KSLVINVPK
+439 KSVVK
-448 K
+448 

>member
-1 MILFLITNKNKAYNM
+1 MA
-16 KNIFLICFT
+16 
-25 LMVVLFT
+25 VLFT

-43 GATDVTGQL
+43 GTTDVTGQL

-180 TIKEK
+180 KIG
-185 TRDMI
+185 DN
-190 KEYSLD
+190 SLD

-208 APASV
+208 APASAG
-213 SPMDITLKGT
+213 SMDITLKGT
-223 IDGEFVTEVNRVDE
+223 IDGESVTEVKRVE
-237 VQAGQYNIIKYT
+237 NVQAGQYNIIKYV
-249 LSPVDDGNNSEGGN
+249 LSPVDDGNNSVGGN

-309 EGGITSDISIT
+309 GDESGSEQNMPTIVGTDFNGNTFDISKDVLTVTKGQSVSLSVTLLAPNKMAHVYVTIDSETLTEDVLVGVNLAKNFDLAEPGDLEAGLKGLGFPT
-320 GKDLGGSPFD
+320 GTDVIGKEEIPFD
-330 IDQTQTITGAT
+330 ITQ
-341 TLIVGIEVPAGI
+341 
-353 QNLKVTISSD
+353 
-363 NEDFG
+363 
-368 SIGAS
+368 
-373 FGTFDLA
+373 
-380 NPGDKE
+380 
-386 SMIAEL
+386 
-392 GLPYG
+392 
-397 TAVKDKTELDFDI
+397 
-410 STFTSLLIP
+410 FTSLLGIYGAANHN
-419 FDGTHTFNIAVT
+419 FIIRVVDQQGLEVT
-431 DNQGKTES
+431 ETLKI
-439 KSLVINVPK
+439 KSVVK
-448 K
+448 

>member
-1 MILFLITNKNKAYNM
+1 M
-16 KNIFLICFT
+16 KNIFLICLT
-25 LMVVLFT
+25 LMAVLFT

-52 SLASMKMEVDLKVD
+52 SLASMKLEVDLKVD

-180 TIKEK
+180 KIG
-185 TRDMI
+185 DN
-190 KEYSLD
+190 SLD

-208 APASV
+208 APASAG
-213 SPMDITLKGT
+213 SMDITLKGT
-223 IDGEFVTEVNRVDE
+223 IDGESVTEVKRVDN
-237 VQAGQYNIIKYT
+237 VQAGQYNIIKYV
-249 LSPVDDGNNSEGGN
+249 LSPVDDGNNSVGGN

-297 GGEEPGDGDGDG
+297 GGEEPGDGDGDSDGDG

-341 TLIVGIEVPAGI
+341 TLIVGIEAPAGI

-363 NEDFG
+363 NEEFG
-368 SIGAS
+368 AIGAS

-410 STFTSLLIP
+410 STFTALLT
-419 FDGTHTFNIAVT
+419 FEGTHTFYIAVT